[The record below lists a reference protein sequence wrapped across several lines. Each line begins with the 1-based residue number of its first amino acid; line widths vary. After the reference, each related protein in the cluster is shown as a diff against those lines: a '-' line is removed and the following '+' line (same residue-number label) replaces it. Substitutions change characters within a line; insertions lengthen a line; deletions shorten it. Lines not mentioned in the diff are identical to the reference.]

1 MKLNTFDIIKK
12 YEGKHFDNSLS
23 QAGLWLKYKLE
34 KVEMGY
40 VEVSMI
46 IRPEMGNPMKQLHGG
61 MMSMLIDE
69 ISGLSFY
76 TLNKDTFY
84 TTVNL
89 HVDFLYSVSVGE
101 TIFAKAK
108 VLRAGK
114 KIANVDCTIYN
125 SKGEVLAHS
134 TTNLVNTEKEI
145 FNLIDT
151 PISP

>member
-1 MKLNTFDIIKK
+1 MIFDTFELIKK
-12 YEGKHFDNSLS
+12 YEGKKFDNSLS

-34 KVEMGY
+34 KVEKGY
-40 VEVSMI
+40 VEVSMQV
-46 IRPEMGNPMKQLHGG
+46 RQEMGNPMKQLHGG

-76 TLNKDTFY
+76 TLNKGTFY

-89 HVDFLYSVSVGE
+89 HVDFLYSVAVGD

-114 KIANVDCTIYN
+114 KIANVECSVYN
-125 SKGEVLAHS
+125 QKNELLAHS
-134 TTNLVNTEKEI
+134 TSNLVNTEKEI
-145 FNLIDT
+145 FNLIDI
-151 PISP
+151 PNEL